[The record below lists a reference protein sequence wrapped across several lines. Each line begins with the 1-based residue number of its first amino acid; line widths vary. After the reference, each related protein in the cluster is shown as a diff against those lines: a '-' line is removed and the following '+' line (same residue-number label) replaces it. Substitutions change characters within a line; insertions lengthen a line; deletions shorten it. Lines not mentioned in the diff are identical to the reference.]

1 MPGGRI
7 DDGRLFTPLRIALL
21 TISDSRDLAGDR
33 PCNLLAQRLGA
44 AGHSLA
50 ARALLRHDKAAIE
63 TKARA
68 WIDDAGI
75 DVIISNG
82 GIGMRERDVA
92 PEAWRR
98 HFDQEFEGFVTLWH
112 LISYDTVG
120 ISTLQSRAC
129 AGIASGT
136 VIYVLPGST
145 GACADGWDK
154 IIGLQLDSRHRPSSA
169 VELIRRF
176 QER

>member
-7 DDGRLFTPLRIALL
+7 DDARLFTPLRIALL
-21 TISDSRDLAGDR
+21 TVSDARELSNDSAGD
-33 PCNLLAQRLGA
+33 LLAQRLGA
-44 AGHSLA
+44 AGHALA
-50 ARALLRHDKAAIE
+50 ARALLNHDKAAIE
-63 TKARA
+63 AKART

-82 GIGMRERDVA
+82 GTGMGDRDLL
-92 PEAWRR
+92 PELWRP
-98 HFDQEFEGFVTLWH
+98 HFEQEFEGFATLWH
-112 LISYDTVG
+112 LVAYETVG
-120 ISTLQSRAC
+120 VSTLQSRAC
-129 AGIASGT
+129 AGIAKGT

-154 IIGLQLDSRHRPSSA
+154 IIGLQLDSRHRPNSA

-176 QER
+176 RKR